1 MIARNLEICQLRT
14 NDLVLGSYHW
24 TVTFPTRMILSSNG
38 CAGHT
43 VLRTSGESAYYFIR
57 NNVGETAHATL
68 SRGFANRETVTDRKE
83 IIP

>member
-1 MIARNLEICQLRT
+1 
-14 NDLVLGSYHW
+14 
-24 TVTFPTRMILSSNG
+24 MILSSNG